1 MALEFYKRR
10 FRMPGKKMQYVL
22 AFTALL
28 LAMALVFCWMLIRH
42 KMDEARNPTSS
53 DDTSS
58 ATQSVVYTAEDD
70 AHLLLIVDSGDEIQF
85 FLTHTSPADSSIR
98 VTAVPDDAM
107 VKDELTLSALYRKH
121 GAAYIV
127 QQLAAK
133 TTQPL
138 RHYIAISKGN
148 AEKWFARLGND
159 LTMTLGSDVV
169 IASDNGTQTTLAA
182 GEHVL
187 TAPQATALLCQSS
200 LSDELHADVIVSM
213 LGQYLH
219 SGRNLAS
226 DFSYLANMT
235 QTSLRI
241 GDFNSY
247 RDRLTYLAEQNSNG
261 HCTIIAQAFAD
272 TSHN

>member
-28 LAMALVFCWMLIRH
+28 LAMVLAFCWMLIRH
-42 KMDEARNPTSS
+42 KMDEARNPVSS
-53 DDTSS
+53 DDASS
-58 ATQSVVYTAEDD
+58 ATQPVVYTAEDD
-70 AHLLLIVDSGDEIQF
+70 AHLLLIIDSGDEMQF
-85 FLTHTSPADSSIR
+85 FLTHASPADNAIR
-98 VTAVPDDAM
+98 VTAIPDNAIVND
-107 VKDELTLSALYRKH
+107 KLTLSALYRKH
-121 GAAYIV
+121 GSAYIV

-133 TTQPL
+133 TNRPL
-138 RHYIAISKGN
+138 RHYIAISKDN

-159 LTMTLGSDVV
+159 LTMTLHSDVV
-169 IASDNGTQTTLAA
+169 MASGNGTQTTLMA
-182 GEHVL
+182 GEHAL

-213 LGQYLH
+213 LRQYLH
-219 SGRNLAS
+219 SGRNLAA
-226 DFSYLANMT
+226 DFSYLGNMT

-241 GDFNSY
+241 GDFYSY

-261 HCTIIAQAFAD
+261 RCCIIAQAFTD
-272 TSHN
+272 ISHN